1 MQLRVTPRKYDLR
14 KNGVSIFFYFFNSQF
29 IDFVV
34 VWKSKMYKQR
44 KRGSH
49 YYIIKVTTF
58 LEKVIQINTSNRVAM
73 HLIIFEG
80 ERKLLVSTFIEG

>member
-1 MQLRVTPRKYDLR
+1 
-14 KNGVSIFFYFFNSQF
+14 
-29 IDFVV
+29 
-34 VWKSKMYKQR
+34 MYKQR